1 MSQPMTLDEKL
12 AVACKAAALDDAGD
26 KEGSMRLSKTMPMP
40 PYLAKV
46 IKDKLGLDVLLQLG
60 WNMAEVEAEFGVNW
74 LSN

>member
-26 KEGSMRLSKTMPMP
+26 KGGSMRLSKTMPMP